1 MKFSKKLLLTQVVAL
16 AASSA
21 AFADSGST
29 HKLSN
34 YLKNHIKNGDSILQP
49 MLSDGVNGYGVNNEL
64 FLLRQKEEGALKDGV
79 LYFNGRLN
87 VAVDYNQSSP
97 GSESAALIPGVD
109 LAFTA
114 TKGWFTAFAD
124 LSNVN
129 AFNNA
134 NGPSNS
140 TISYNWAQS
149 IAIAG
154 NQSGSTNE
162 NKGMQIFNKYGSN
175 VNLAQGFLMFGE
187 LNKMPVYMLVGR
199 KTVDFGSFANQDQ
212 KWQPL
217 SNIFNQGLQDQ
228 VAFGFYSHGVHG
240 AATLFQAPWTKAGNV
255 DTNGYVSNQ
264 LSTLVATLSYG
275 TSVNKFGLHGGISYT
290 TNMNPAGTAEV
301 NLHGYDTSDSVNNNR
316 VSAGIMFAEVN
327 FNPITV
333 SGSYASAMRSVSSV
347 ANQQGKPSAWDIGAK
362 LDFNLIN
369 RANWLSVNYSNSQT
383 RGFQT
388 TSPTNITAKQ
398 WLFGWSMAVT
408 KNLDATF
415 QYGHLSYTSQ
425 ANTNVFALQAN
436 MYF

>member
-275 TSVNKFGLHGGISYT
+275 TSVNKFGLHGGLSYT
-290 TNMNPAGTAEV
+290 TNLNPAMTKLVINSSNNSLGIYDPTA
-301 NLHGYDTSDSVNNNR
+301 SASNR
-316 VSAGIMFAEVN
+316 VGGGILFGEVN

-333 SGSYASAMRSVSSV
+333 TGSYASAMRSPNS
-347 ANQQGKPSAWDIGAK
+347 NQGKPSAWDIGAK

-369 RANWLSVNYSNSQT
+369 RSNWLSGNYST
-383 RGFQT
+383 FQNRDNT
-388 TSPTNITAKQ
+388 TNIRAKQ
-398 WLFGWSMAVT
+398 WLFGWGMALT
-408 KNLDATF
+408 KNINATL
-415 QYGHLSYTSQ
+415 QYGHVSLTNTPS
-425 ANTNVFALQAN
+425 TNVFALQAN